1 MAKNSLPQSGD
12 SRKRIEDMNL
22 QEITA
27 YNKEL
32 LAKLKRL
39 LAERSAEP
47 EQAEPQPQ
55 PVPERK
61 AKLPTKRMRKVVER
75 FDAMSDSE
83 QVDSL
88 RAMW

>member
-1 MAKNSLPQSGD
+1 MAKKSLPDNGD
-12 SRKRIEDMNL
+12 SHKPIDQMNL

-39 LAERSAEP
+39 LTERRAELEQVEP
-47 EQAEPQPQ
+47 E
-55 PVPERK
+55 PVPVK
-61 AKLPTKRMRKVVER
+61 VKAAKLPTKRMAKAVAA
-75 FDAMSDSE
+75 FDSMTDSE